1 MKTIE
6 GQRLLAMGWLCLGFC
21 GGLWA
26 EAEFTVASYNLEN
39 YLDVPIGS
47 RPVKTEESRAMVQ
60 ESLLTLRAD
69 VLAVQEIGSVG
80 ALLKLR
86 DDLKL
91 QGLDY
96 PHWELVTG
104 FDTNIHV
111 AVLSR
116 FPFVTRQ
123 PHTNEGFLLYGRR
136 FRVSRGFAEVEV
148 RVHERYRFSLIT
160 AHLKSR
166 RESASADQAEL
177 REQEAM
183 RLRRIIEARLQARPE
198 ANLVVLGDFNDHPDS
213 GPIRMILARGKR
225 NALFDTRPAEWD
237 EGALSDQNAQTRS
250 RRVTWTYF
258 YAKEDVY
265 SRIDYILVSRG
276 MAREWDPT
284 GTYVL
289 RMPNW
294 GVGSDHRPIVAR
306 FQAVDR

>member
-1 MKTIE
+1 V
-6 GQRLLAMGWLCLGFC
+6 LA
-21 GGLWA
+21 A

-47 RPVKTEESRAMVQ
+47 RPVKPEESRAKVQ

-69 VLAVQEIGSVG
+69 VLAVQEVGSAG
-80 ALLKLR
+80 ALLALR
-86 DDLKL
+86 EVLKHG
-91 QGLDY
+91 GLDY

-116 FPFVTRQ
+116 FPFTARR

-136 FRVSRGFAEVEV
+136 FMVARGFAEVEV
-148 RVHERYRFSLIT
+148 RVSEHYQFTLIS
-160 AHLKSR
+160 AHFKSR
-166 RESASADQAEL
+166 RESASADQADL
-177 REQEAM
+177 REQEAV
-183 RLRRIIEARLQARPE
+183 RLRRIIDARLRARPE
-198 ANLVVLGDFNDHPDS
+198 ANLVVLGDLNDHPDS
-213 GPIRMILARGKR
+213 PPLRILMARGKQHG
-225 NALFDTRPAEWD
+225 LVDTRPVERNGNELFDA
-237 EGALSDQNAQTRS
+237 GSGSNS
-250 RRVTWTYF
+250 REVTWTHF

-276 MAREWDPT
+276 MAREWNPT

-289 RMPNW
+289 RVPNW

-306 FQAVDR
+306 FQSVDR

>member
-6 GQRLLAMGWLCLGFC
+6 GPRLWAVGWLCLGIC

-26 EAEFTVASYNLEN
+26 EPEFTVASYNLEG
-39 YLDVPIGS
+39 YLEAPVGS
-47 RPVKTEESRAMVQ
+47 RPAKPELSRAKVH

-69 VLAVQEIGSVG
+69 VVALQEVGSVG

-86 DDLKL
+86 QALE
-91 QGLDY
+91 QGGLDY
-96 PHWELVTG
+96 PHWERVAA

-116 FPFVTRQ
+116 YPLVSRR

-148 RVHERYRFSLIT
+148 QVHERYRFTLIT

-166 RESASADQAEL
+166 RETASADQADL
-177 REQEAM
+177 REQEAI
-183 RLRRIIEARLQARPE
+183 RLRRIIDARLQARPE
-198 ANLVVLGDFNDHPDS
+198 ANLVVLGDLNDHPDS
-213 GPIRMILARGKR
+213 EPIRIILARGKR
-225 NALFDTRPAEWD
+225 HALVDTRPAERE
-237 EGALSDQNAQTRS
+237 EGALSDPNGPTRS

-276 MAREWDPT
+276 MAREWDPG

-289 RMPNW
+289 RTPDW
-294 GVGSDHRPIVAR
+294 GLGSDHRPIVAR
-306 FQAVDR
+306 FRAVDR

>member
-1 MKTIE
+1 MTRRNWRRIWV
-6 GQRLLAMGWLCLGFC
+6 LGWLWMGCC
-21 GGLWA
+21 GAFAA

-60 ESLLTLRAD
+60 VSLLTLRAD
-69 VLAVQEIGSVG
+69 VLAVQEMGSVG

-116 FPFVTRQ
+116 FPFTARR

-136 FRVSRGFAEVEV
+136 FMVSRGFAEVEV
-148 RVHERYRFSLIT
+148 RVSERYQFTLIT

-166 RESASADQAEL
+166 RESASADQADL
-177 REQEAM
+177 REQEAV
-183 RLRRIIEARLQARPE
+183 RLRRIIDARLQARPE

-213 GPIRMILARGKR
+213 APLRILLARGKR
-225 NALFDTRPAEWD
+225 HGLVDTRPAER
-237 EGALSDQNAQTRS
+237 NANGSLDDDARS
-250 RRVTWTYF
+250 RSRQVTWTHF
-258 YAKEDVY
+258 FEKEDVY
-265 SRIDYILVSRG
+265 SRIDYLLVSRG
-276 MAREWDPT
+276 MAREWDPN

-289 RMPNW
+289 RLPNW

-306 FQAVDR
+306 FQPVDR